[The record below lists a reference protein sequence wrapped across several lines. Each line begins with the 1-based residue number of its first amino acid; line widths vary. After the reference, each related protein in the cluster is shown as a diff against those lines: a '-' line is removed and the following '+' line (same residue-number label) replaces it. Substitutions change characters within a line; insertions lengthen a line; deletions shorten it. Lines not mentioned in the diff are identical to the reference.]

1 MEVQSFAKLEPR
13 ASFVHAFPGLVRTP
27 LMGQLGK
34 LVLYPVSVA
43 PDVCA
48 EYMLYALLQSPP
60 GASRR
65 DNHGDDMGKKRYYGT
80 DESGTR
86 LWEHTVEEI
95 DRACKT

>member
-1 MEVQSFAKLEPR
+1 MAVQSFAELEPR

-34 LVLYPVSVA
+34 MVLYPVSVT

-48 EYMLYALLQSPP
+48 EYMLYSLLQSTP

-65 DNHGDDMGKKRYYGT
+65 DNKGDDMGKKRYYGT
-80 DESGTR
+80 DEARTR
-86 LWEHTVEEI
+86 LWEHTVEEV